1 MPMAITLLMMMMT
14 MTMAIVNNAI
24 VNDNDNDNANDGDY
38 DNGDSDHGHQANDTE
53 EKNLQS
59 TPDNSNLQGKSETF
73 ELSGVRV
80 IGSSKKIAGNKEKTV
95 FTEQ

>member
-24 VNDNDNDNANDGDY
+24 VNDDDNENANDGDY

-59 TPDNSNLQGKSETF
+59 TPDNSNLQGKSEN
-73 ELSGVRV
+73 VRV
-80 IGSSKKIAGNKEKTV
+80 IRSSSYRELEENSRE
-95 FTEQ
+95 

>member
-59 TPDNSNLQGKSETF
+59 TPDNSNLQGKSKN
-73 ELSGVRV
+73 VRV
-80 IGSSKKIAGNKEKTV
+80 IRSSSYRELEENSRE
-95 FTEQ
+95 

>member
-24 VNDNDNDNANDGDY
+24 VNDDDNENANDGDY

-59 TPDNSNLQGKSETF
+59 TPDNSNLQGKSKN
-73 ELSGVRV
+73 VRV
-80 IGSSKKIAGNKEKTV
+80 IRSSSYRELEENSRE
-95 FTEQ
+95 